1 MQITFLT
8 KTGTVLFVRD
18 DIEQGN
24 FVHEEYS
31 LSATFPYNP
40 KKVIQDG
47 QRLYFKSISGAI
59 KCFEIIKVTTF
70 PVDGYQQIVAEH
82 IVISELSDEHINKTE
97 ITDKTPAQALTT
109 VLTGTLWSAGNSAVS
124 DVNSVD
130 ISRGDVWQAVKQI
143 EQNWNCHIIPR
154 LTFSSAGAITGRYL
168 DIVSS
173 EGVFRGARLSVDI
186 NMTDPSI
193 TYDDSEVKTAL
204 YGYGGNVDKPQQS
217 GDDKTEELTFKDVV
231 WTATS
236 EHPAKPSGQT
246 YIEDPAKT
254 ALYGRGGRP
263 RFGYYQNANIKDANV
278 LLQKTWESLKA
289 SSTPKVTV
297 NGTVSELYRL
307 GYKGQPLNLYDLV
320 IVELRPINV
329 TLQLQIIKFDED
341 LVDPT
346 ASRPEI
352 GDYIPNIVY
361 INRETDKKASGGG
374 GGGRGKNSMTN
385 LEDDDERL
393 YTDFFNLF
401 DRAGVIVG
409 TKNGVDYIKADQ
421 IAMAINQSTGETTAV
436 IKANHVD
443 ISATE
448 TAHLLAGS
456 IVYDSTGKLVL
467 KDSSGAGIYI
477 ERQGGSA
484 SFGIWDKGNLTGG
497 VMVQQINGTTET
509 TIRADKIN
517 IDGIVT
523 ALQTYTLTVENIDAQ
538 VGQSVFSDIQTVD
551 ITVSDTVDTYTL
563 DAVDVDTTNLKVN
576 SDAVTW
582 QSKTVVTG
590 VSETHTSA
598 GWLYGDSSLNITG
611 RSSSRMVHSV
621 TATTATI
628 NYLGKA
634 DS

>member
-82 IVISELSDEHINKTE
+82 IVISELTDEHINKTE

-109 VLTGTLWSAGNSAVS
+109 VLTGTLWSVGNSAVS

-168 DIVSS
+168 DIVSP

-217 GDDKTEELTFKDVV
+217 GDDTTEELTFKGVV

-236 EHPAKPSGQT
+236 DHPAKPANQT

-254 ALYGRGGRP
+254 AIYGRNGRP

-289 SSTPKVTV
+289 SSDPKVTV

-329 TLQLQIIKFDED
+329 TLQLQIVKFDED

-352 GDYIPNIVY
+352 GAYIPNIVY

-374 GGGRGKNSMTN
+374 GGGRRGGMTN
-385 LEDDDERL
+385 LEDDEVKA
-393 YTDFFNLF
+393 YTTFYNDGRKIGL
-401 DRAGVIVG
+401 VVG
-409 TKNGVDYIKADQ
+409 TENGIDFIRGDQ
-421 IAMAINQSTGETTAV
+421 IILSINEDGGTTA
-436 IKANHVD
+436 
-443 ISATE
+443 
-448 TAHLLAGS
+448 
-456 IVYDSTGKLVL
+456 
-467 KDSSGAGIYI
+467 
-477 ERQGGSA
+477 
-484 SFGIWDKGNLTGG
+484 
-497 VMVQQINGTTET
+497 
-509 TIRADKIN
+509 TIRADCID
-517 IDGIVT
+517 IDGLIT
-523 ALQTYTLTVENIDAQ
+523 ALEAKTLGVGGLHVEGHAEFLQSASFEAGLSTDSGSPVNCGGVVNADSGFTVGGISGDKA
-538 VGQSVFSDIQTVD
+538 
-551 ITVSDTVDTYTL
+551 
-563 DAVDVDTTNLKVN
+563 
-576 SDAVTW
+576 TW
-582 QSKTVVTG
+582 QTETIPTLSFSNRYNFVYRSNGTDYTALGYIVGSHGSKTIHYLG
-590 VSETHTSA
+590 S
-598 GWLYGDSSLNITG
+598 
-611 RSSSRMVHSV
+611 
-621 TATTATI
+621 ATT
-628 NYLGKA
+628 
-634 DS
+634 

>member
-109 VLTGTLWSAGNSAVS
+109 VLTGTLWSVGNSAVS

-130 ISRGDVWQAVKQI
+130 ISRGDVWQAVNSI
-143 EQNWNCHIIPR
+143 AQNWNCFIVPR

-168 DIVSS
+168 DIVSP

-204 YGYGGNVDKPQQS
+204 YGYGGNVDKPQQT

-263 RFGYYQNANIKDANV
+263 RFGYYQNANIKDAET
-278 LLQKTWESLKA
+278 LLEKTWESLK
-289 SSTPKVTV
+289 TTCDPKVTI
-297 NGTVSELYRL
+297 NSTITELYRL
-307 GYKGQPLNLYDLV
+307 GYKGQPLNLHDLV

-329 TLQLQIIKFDED
+329 TLQLQITKFDED

-352 GDYIPNIVY
+352 GAYIPNIIY

-374 GGGRGKNSMTN
+374 GGGRRGGMTN
-385 LEDDDERL
+385 LEDDEAKL
-393 YTDFFNLF
+393 YTQFANDGKKIGMF
-401 DRAGVIVG
+401 VG
-409 TKNGVDYIKADQ
+409 TKDGIDYMKADQ
-421 IAMAINQSTGETTAV
+421 IALYINESSGDTIALIRATHIVMQGQTSIEDLLSGVAQINV
-436 IKANHVD
+436 LDVKDLYADQLIVD
-443 ISATE
+443 GSMN
-448 TAHLLAGS
+448 AGS
-456 IVYDSTGKLVL
+456 VESDSG
-467 KDSSGAGIYI
+467 
-477 ERQGGSA
+477 
-484 SFGIWDKGNLTGG
+484 
-497 VMVQQINGTTET
+497 
-509 TIRADKIN
+509 
-517 IDGIVT
+517 
-523 ALQTYTLTVENIDAQ
+523 
-538 VGQSVFSDIQTVD
+538 FSISNDQRV
-551 ITVSDTVDTYTL
+551 
-563 DAVDVDTTNLKVN
+563 A
-576 SDAVTW
+576 TW
-582 QSKTVVTG
+582 KTKTVVTG
-590 VSETHTSA
+590 VSTTDSSA
-598 GWLYGDSSLNITG
+598 GWLYGDANLNITG
-611 RSSSRMVHSV
+611 RSSSKMIHSV

-628 NYLGKA
+628 NYLGA
-634 DS
+634 NDS

>member
-109 VLTGTLWSAGNSAVS
+109 VLTGTLWSVGNSAVS

-130 ISRGDVWQAVKQI
+130 ISRGDVWQAVNSI
-143 EQNWNCHIIPR
+143 AQNWNCFIVPR
-154 LTFSSAGAITGRYL
+154 LTFSSSGSITGRYL

-204 YGYGGNVDKPQQS
+204 YGYGGNVNKPQLS

-236 EHPAKPSGQT
+236 EHPAKPANQT

-263 RFGYYQNANIKDANV
+263 RFGYYQNANIKDAET
-278 LLQKTWESLKA
+278 LLEKTWESLK
-289 SSTPKVTV
+289 TTCDPKVTI
-297 NGTVSELYRL
+297 NSTITELYRL
-307 GYKGQPLNLYDLV
+307 GYKGQPLNLHDLV

-329 TLQLQIIKFDED
+329 TLQLQITKFDED

-352 GDYIPNIVY
+352 GAYIPNIIY
-361 INRETDKKASGGG
+361 INRETDKKSSGGG
-374 GGGRGKNSMTN
+374 GGGRRGGMTN
-385 LEDDDERL
+385 LEDDETKL
-393 YTDFFNLF
+393 YTQFANDGKKIGMF
-401 DRAGVIVG
+401 VG
-409 TKNGVDYIKADQ
+409 TKDGIDYAKADQ
-421 IAMAINQSTGETTAV
+421 IALYINESSGDTIALIRATHIVMQGQTSIEDLLSGVAQINILDV
-436 IKANHVD
+436 KDLYADQLIVD
-443 ISATE
+443 GSMT
-448 TAHLLAGS
+448 AGS
-456 IVYDSTGKLVL
+456 VESDNGFKITGNANV
-467 KDSSGAGIYI
+467 A
-477 ERQGGSA
+477 
-484 SFGIWDKGNLTGG
+484 
-497 VMVQQINGTTET
+497 
-509 TIRADKIN
+509 
-517 IDGIVT
+517 
-523 ALQTYTLTVENIDAQ
+523 
-538 VGQSVFSDIQTVD
+538 
-551 ITVSDTVDTYTL
+551 
-563 DAVDVDTTNLKVN
+563 
-576 SDAVTW
+576 TW
-582 QSKTVVTG
+582 KSKTVVTD
-590 VSETHTSA
+590 VSTTSTSA
-598 GWLYGDSSLNITG
+598 GWLYGDVNLNITG
-611 RSSSRMVHSV
+611 RSSSKMIHSV

-628 NYLGKA
+628 NYLGA
-634 DS
+634 NDS